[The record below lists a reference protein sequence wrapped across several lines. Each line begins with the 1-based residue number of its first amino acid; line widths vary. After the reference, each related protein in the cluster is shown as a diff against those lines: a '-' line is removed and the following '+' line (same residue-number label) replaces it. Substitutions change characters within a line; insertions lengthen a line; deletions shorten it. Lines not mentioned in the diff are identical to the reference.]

1 MEEDI
6 QLYGPEERLD
16 LTLDKAFDLE
26 IQNNPNVAGEIKAHR
41 NNLIDAGREDLLG
54 KTLRELEDGKEFA
67 SLIKSGKFAELDT
80 ERRSH
85 SSSLIT
91 RLNSV
96 YAKTTRGKGYV
107 KNIVSGLLG
116 PKSYE
121 AATKWSLNRS
131 RKTLI
136 STAEETYKKLPS
148 LLQDETLGLTKAQI
162 KKRADL
168 LDILSVRDMNSP
180 KVVEAAEK
188 QLAQFDIVNQ
198 RARAM
203 LGLHVFTGF
212 RPIDISRIQPGDF
225 NPDTGQ
231 IIVRSDKNV
240 ATNVA
245 YLSPSARMYLEKAMA
260 LPREGNTVFP
270 NATSLK
276 SRLDERLTT
285 EFGKVTFEM
294 PEGGTKEFNFTT
306 QTFRNLN
313 ETILEGNGTG
323 SAESSL
329 ISGRAKKTEAAGY
342 VKKGIALRGLEVAAE
357 ASDATVLGYMGFPS
371 GAQFATD
378 MGLDTYA
385 PQSLLKIVPNRDL
398 MVDDDY
404 LKALPDGFLD
414 SLETGPIESTELK
427 PIQSAD
433 PEVSQ
438 KNKAVYLQAA
448 DDHMAS
454 LELST
459 AKKREE
465 AAIIRA
471 RTPEDPTK
479 GKGVARGTDPEP
491 EPPKEKFFDEN
502 KKNALFGLL
511 KGKLPKLG
519 VVSALTG
526 YSYQSGVAEAQE
538 LGLPESEQR
547 LYGAARSAVD
557 LLEPMVTP
565 FIMGELAGSEQTE
578 TRDPKTGQLYD
589 TPAARAE
596 AVGFQEQQQ
605 AKIDE
610 QMARIRE
617 YEKRE
622 SLGE

>member
-26 IQNNPNVAGEIKAHR
+26 IQNNPNTAGEIKAHR
-41 NNLIDAGREDLLG
+41 KNLIEAGREDLLN

-67 SLIKSGKFAELDT
+67 ALIKAGKFAELDT

-85 SSSLIT
+85 SSGLIT

-96 YAKTTRGKGYV
+96 YAKTTRGKNYV
-107 KNIVSGLLG
+107 KTIVSGLLG

-136 STAEETYKKLPS
+136 KTAEDVYKKLPS
-148 LLQDETLGLTKAQI
+148 LLNDTNLGLTKAQI
-162 KKRADL
+162 KKKEDL
-168 LDILSVRDMNSP
+168 LDILKARSMNSQ
-180 KVVEAAEK
+180 KVIDAAEK
-188 QLAQFDIVNQ
+188 QLAEFNLVNE

-203 LGLHVFTGF
+203 LGLHLFTGF
-212 RPIDISRIQPGDF
+212 RPSDIARIQPGDF

-231 IIVRSDKNV
+231 LIVRSEKNA

-245 YLSPSARMYLEKAMA
+245 YLSPSARAFLQKAMA
-260 LPREGNTVFP
+260 LPAEGNTVFP
-270 NATSLK
+270 NATGLK
-276 SRLDERLTT
+276 ARLDQRLTE

-323 SAESSL
+323 STESSM

-342 VKKGIALRGLEVAAE
+342 VKKGIALKGLQTAAE
-357 ASDATVLGYMGFPS
+357 ASDATVLGYMGFPN
-371 GAQFATD
+371 GAQFANDTE
-378 MGLDTYA
+378 LDNYA
-385 PQSLLKIVPNRDL
+385 PESLLKIVPNKEL

-404 LKALPDGFLD
+404 LKVLPDGFVN
-414 SLETGPIESTELK
+414 SLETGPIDSTDFK
-427 PIQSAD
+427 PIQTID
-433 PEVSQ
+433 PELSAA
-438 KNKAVYLQAA
+438 NTRVYVEAA
-448 DDHMAS
+448 DDYAAS
-454 LELST
+454 LNLS
-459 AKKREE
+459 AAQKRQK
-465 AAIIRA
+465 AAEIRA
-471 RTPEDPTK
+471 ATPADPTK
-479 GKGVARGTDPEP
+479 GADVVRDSDEPEP
-491 EPPKEKFFDEN
+491 EKTKFFDDN
-502 KKNALFGLL
+502 KRNALFELF
-511 KGKLPKLG
+511 KGKLPKAG
-519 VVSALTG
+519 IIGAVTG
-526 YSYQSGVAEAQE
+526 YSFQSGVSEAQE
-538 LGLPESEQR
+538 LGLPEDEQT
-547 LYGAARSAVD
+547 LYGAARTVVD
-557 LLEPMVTP
+557 IAEPMVTP
-565 FIMGELAGSEQTE
+565 FIMGELAGPEQTDI
-578 TRDPKTGQLYD
+578 RDPKTGQLYD

-596 AVGFQEQQQ
+596 VIGAQEQQQ
-605 AKIDE
+605 ATIDE